1 MPERY
6 DPPEGYDDL
15 PSFTIR
21 DAPLE
26 APDDAADDDDDD
38 DEENGEETEETEVTK
53 ADFR

>member
-21 DAPLE
+21 DAPVR
-26 APDDAADDDDDD
+26 DADDDDDD
-38 DEENGEETEETEVTK
+38 DEENGDEKTEQEVTK